1 VFIRNAQEYVPS
13 IVIAAYRLALATLVL
28 SPFALARHRTEL
40 AGLQRNQSLLA
51 LLSGIFLALHFA
63 TWISSLEYTSVASS
77 VVLVS
82 TTPLWVALLAPVTLK
97 ERISRPIVI
106 GMLLALV
113 GSVIVI
119 LSDSCTWRG
128 DGLICPTLSG
138 LLSGRAFLGNILA
151 LCGAWM
157 AAGYVIIGRR
167 LRPELSLVGYIFVVY
182 GVAALVLILV
192 MLGVGQQPF
201 GYPPTAYLWLLLLA
215 LIPQLLGH
223 SSFNYALGYLPAA
236 FVSISMLGEPIGST
250 ILAYIFLDEKPTIAK
265 IFGAILILAGITIA
279 SRNQRK

>member
-1 VFIRNAQEYVPS
+1 
-13 IVIAAYRLALATLVL
+13 
-28 SPFALARHRTEL
+28 
-40 AGLQRNQSLLA
+40 
-51 LLSGIFLALHFA
+51 
-63 TWISSLEYTSVASS
+63 
-77 VVLVS
+77 
-82 TTPLWVALLAPVTLK
+82 
-97 ERISRPIVI
+97 
-106 GMLLALV
+106 MLLALV

-128 DGLICPTLSG
+128 DSLLCPTLGG
-138 LLSGRAFLGNILA
+138 LLSGRAFIGNILA

-192 MLGVGQQPF
+192 MLGMGQQPF

-250 ILAYIFLDEKPTIAK
+250 ILAYIFLDEKPTIVK